1 MSLVAVTSS
10 MPYRRQLPWSVTWR
24 IVPTKP
30 SPHAVVWKTAR
41 PAEHRQGRKDAS
53 LVGQLRYAREAEA
66 QAVTLAEDVALLVR
80 WLQHDVLAV
89 RGPDYVGRCALY
101 DWVVAE
107 LRLREPHCPHRI
119 RPVRCLLENQ
129 RDALLAFA
137 KQLDGDL
144 QALAEEFAVP
154 ATLVEEVRDVLS
166 LPSQRP
172 ERWQREQGLWALL
185 GLAVRR
191 GTPSRGGVVGAG
203 GACQQRDREPE

>member
-1 MSLVAVTSS
+1 M
-10 MPYRRQLPWSVTWR
+10 
-24 IVPTKP
+24 
-30 SPHAVVWKTAR
+30 
-41 PAEHRQGRKDAS
+41 
-53 LVGQLRYAREAEA
+53 
-66 QAVTLAEDVALLVR
+66 TLAEDVALLVR

-172 ERWQREQGLWALL
+172 ERWQREQGLWACQRSRYGVVRQAVEELL
-185 GLAVRR
+185 GQVVRASSVIENLN
-191 GTPSRGGVVGAG
+191 SRLRSYFFCA
-203 GACQQRDREPE
+203 AIWARTT

>member
-1 MSLVAVTSS
+1 MLGGR
-10 MPYRRQLPWSVTWR
+10 PR
-24 IVPTKP
+24 
-30 SPHAVVWKTAR
+30 AR
-41 PAEHRQGRKDAS
+41 
-53 LVGQLRYAREAEA
+53 

-80 WLQHDVLAV
+80 WLQHDAQGQ
-89 RGPDYVGRCALY
+89 RRASSDHVGRRALY

-107 LRLREPHCPHRI
+107 LRPREPHRPHRI

-172 ERWQREQGLWALL
+172 ERWQREQGLCSAGASRYGVVRQAVEELL
-185 GLAVRR
+185 GQVVRASSVIENLN
-191 GTPSRGGVVGAG
+191 SRCLRSYFFA
-203 GACQQRDREPE
+203 AAIWARTT